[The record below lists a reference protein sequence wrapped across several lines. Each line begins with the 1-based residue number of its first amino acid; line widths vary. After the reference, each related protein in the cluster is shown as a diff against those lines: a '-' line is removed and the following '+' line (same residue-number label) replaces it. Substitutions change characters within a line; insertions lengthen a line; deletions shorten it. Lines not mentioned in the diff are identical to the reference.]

1 MRLVAF
7 ATARPKRPRE
17 QSSRAEPRPHMLGSG
32 RKHKLGRAALGGSR
46 RRKAGVRPVDHPV
59 VEAGVP
65 ALVQDTLVAASG
77 DHENACGR
85 GALPMQRCRPLP
97 ADTAPARSSVRGE
110 RDSAAGTARTIEIVA
125 FQYRECRRPGDSYVP
140 QCDSDAVAGR
150 EDQSDGRGCTW
161 HLAPR
166 AQRPSP
172 CQKQPSA
179 FAVDRSRN
187 FSSVTALCAN
197 SGGAIRRLL
206 GRPFACACA
215 PRAGGPGRPE
225 TAQACYVCG
234 RSEAV
239 DDDRADVLLEVPRPV
254 PRFVVHEEV
263 GLPLLA

>member
-1 MRLVAF
+1 VPSPGRTCLDLGESTSLAAPPLVGVGVAKRACGQWIIRSWKQASRRWSKTRLSPQAGI
-7 ATARPKRPRE
+7 TRT
-17 QSSRAEPRPHMLGSG
+17 RAE
-32 RKHKLGRAALGGSR
+32 
-46 RRKAGVRPVDHPV
+46 
-59 VEAGVP
+59 
-65 ALVQDTLVAASG
+65 
-77 DHENACGR
+77 
-85 GALPMQRCRPLP
+85 GAHYLCMQRCRPLP